1 MSGAKG
7 YGVDLTPSDIYNLVL
22 AGKLVFAYSGKVP
35 EGDIK
40 ALKAGMKFDYPFP
53 VLVFVRGEGGRY
65 RVLVGEK
72 LIEALV
78 KFMPTED
85 FRQLQMAGSIPL
97 FRAVILESCATSDR
111 DSIVNMF
118 RRFSV

>member
-1 MSGAKG
+1 MALRGNLACDYSSGN
-7 YGVDLTPSDIYNLVL
+7 S
-22 AGKLVFAYSGKVP
+22 KVIDGNI
-35 EGDIK
+35 E
-40 ALKAGMKFDYPFP
+40 ALKAGIKFNYPFP
-53 VLVFVRGEGGRY
+53 VLVFVRGEGARY

-72 LIEALV
+72 LIEAIL
-78 KFMPTED
+78 KFMPTEE